1 MSILAY
7 SVPFLLAVGLAS
19 LSMFFL
25 ALRSGRHGDVCEV
38 RVPARVPL
46 ERKS

>member
-19 LSMFFL
+19 LSMCFL
-25 ALRSGRHGDVCEV
+25 ALRSGRHSDVCEV
-38 RVPARVPL
+38 RVPARVP
-46 ERKS
+46 RKS

>member
-19 LSMFFL
+19 LSMFAATAMF
-25 ALRSGRHGDVCEV
+25 
-38 RVPARVPL
+38 AR
-46 ERKS
+46 